1 MSTPIL
7 VVGFNRLDKLIFIL
21 ETITNWAVPHIYIS
35 IDGPKDEST
44 KDITKNITMYLQKFN
59 DSQKYTIWINE
70 TNLGI
75 SRNISDAIS
84 RILLAEE
91 TLIVVEDDVVLNENV
106 FLSIGKILH
115 SHSHAKLGLVG
126 GFSAIPAPPKI
137 FTKLIRNK
145 FRPSLRLNVWGW
157 GVTRT
162 AWELYE
168 RDLSKIDL
176 EKVLSASKSWNKLSS
191 KQKNIWMKRFKKVA
205 NDPNYTWDFQLQFM
219 TFRYDLQNYLPR
231 FRAVDNTG
239 FDSALSTN
247 TKNKKPKTYLGRTDP
262 RNIDEIDKNP
272 FVIWLLTKLELWT
285 DSRPSITRLVKKFKI

>member
-1 MSTPIL
+1 MNSPIL
-7 VVGFNRLDKLIFIL
+7 IVGFNRPDKLISNL
-21 ETITNWAVPHIYIS
+21 DTISKWAVPHIYIS
-35 IDGPKDEST
+35 IDGPTDEST
-44 KDITKNITMYLQKFN
+44 KDITKGIKIYLQKFESN
-59 DSQKYTIWINE
+59 QKYTIWIND

-75 SRNISDAIS
+75 SRNISEAIS
-84 RILLAEE
+84 RILLVEK
-91 TLIVVEDDVVLNENV
+91 TLVVIEDDVVLNENV
-106 FLSIGKILH
+106 FLSISKILH
-115 SHSHAKLGLVG
+115 SHNHDKLGLVG

-145 FRPSLRLNVWGW
+145 FRPSVRINVWGW

-176 EKVLSASKSWNKLSS
+176 GKVLSVSKSWNKLSS
-191 KQKNIWMKRFKKVA
+191 KQRNIWMKRFQKVA
-205 NDPNYTWDFQLQFM
+205 KDPNYTWDFQLQFM

-247 TKNKKPKTYLGRTDP
+247 TKNKKPKTIFGRTDP
-262 RNIDEIDKNP
+262 RAIDKIEENP
-272 FVIWLLTKLELWT
+272 FIIWLLIKLELWN
-285 DSRPSITRLVKKFKI
+285 DSRVSITRLVNKFKI